1 MPSAVS
7 LSDLGRWIDMERF
20 IKHSS
25 HFFRSLGGIFN
36 PGSLDLYL
44 AKQFTSRYIIILI
57 GLVAT
62 LQMLDLLSES
72 DNILAGKGAVQSDL
86 WHYVTLRTPTLLS
99 LFSPFVALLA
109 AIICLAGL
117 NVHSEIIIMKAA
129 GWSAFRIVT
138 PMIMM
143 SLLIAGL
150 HFVFTETVT
159 VDAKAELINWKTNKY
174 AADLPPAPD
183 MVYDAWVN
191 DGNNLI
197 KAESAS
203 RNGSIL
209 LLDKVTQYI
218 RDKDLRVT
226 SLIKADFAVY
236 RDNIWTLFEVKEF
249 DIRTLK
255 VTPMENLVWD
265 TDIPPERFI
274 ALSIKPDQVKLQRLR
289 SAISQLEKE
298 GHNTA
303 AFETV
308 LYQKFVSPLSTLLMP
323 LLAGLAAFG
332 LHRGGGLF
340 GRLALTGA
348 MGFGYFVINNLFV
361 ALGQYGAVPPIIA
374 SWLPFLL
381 FLFMGISFILLTEE

>member
-1 MPSAVS
+1 M
-7 LSDLGRWIDMERF
+7 DI
-20 IKHSS
+20 
-25 HFFRSLGGIFN
+25 
-36 PGSLDLYL
+36 YL
-44 AKQFTSRYIIILI
+44 AKLFASRYIVILV

-72 DNILAGKGAVQSDL
+72 DDIMAGEGAVYSDL

-109 AIICLAGL
+109 SIMCLAGL
-117 NVHSEIIIMKAA
+117 NVHSEIVIMKSA
-129 GWSAFRIVT
+129 GWSAFRIIT
-138 PMIMM
+138 PMILM
-143 SLLIAGL
+143 SLLIASL

-159 VDAKAELINWKTNKY
+159 ISAKAELRNWKENKY

-183 MVYDAWVN
+183 TVYDTWVN

-218 RDKDLRVT
+218 RDKDKRIT

-236 RDNIWTLFEVKEF
+236 RDGKWTLFEVKDF
-249 DIRTLK
+249 NLRTLK

-265 TDIPPERFI
+265 TDIPPQRFI
-274 ALSIKPDQVKLQRLR
+274 ARALKPDQVSLQRLR
-289 SAISQLEKE
+289 TAIAQLGRE

-303 AFETV
+303 SFETM
-308 LYQKFVSPLSTLLMP
+308 LYQKFVAPLSTLLMP

-332 LHRGGGLF
+332 LHRGGNLF
-340 GRLALTGA
+340 GRIALTGA

-361 ALGQYGAVPPIIA
+361 ALGQYGAVPPIVA
-374 SWLPFLL
+374 AWLPFLL
-381 FLFMGISFILLTEE
+381 FFLTGISFILLTEE

>member
-1 MPSAVS
+1 
-7 LSDLGRWIDMERF
+7 MEKF
-20 IKHSS
+20 IKFSN
-25 HFFRSLGGIFN
+25 RLGGFLN
-36 PGSLDLYL
+36 PGSMDIYL
-44 AKQFTSRYIIILI
+44 AKFFATRYLFILM

-72 DNILAGKGAVQSDL
+72 DNILAGEGAVYSDL
-86 WHYVTLRTPTLLS
+86 WHYVTLRVPTLLS

-109 AIICLAGL
+109 AIMCLAGL

-129 GWSAFRIVT
+129 GWSAFRIIT
-138 PMIMM
+138 PMILM
-143 SLLIAGL
+143 SLLIASL
-150 HFVFTETVT
+150 HFVFTETIT
-159 VDAKAELINWKTNKY
+159 VDAKAELRNWKENKY

-183 MVYDAWVN
+183 TVYDTWVN

-218 RDKDLRVT
+218 RDKDQRIT

-236 RDNIWTLFEVKEF
+236 RDGKWTMFEVREF
-249 DIRTLK
+249 DLRTLK

-274 ALSIKPDQVKLQRLR
+274 ALAMKPDQVNLQRLR
-289 SAISQLEKE
+289 TAIAQLEKE

-303 AFETV
+303 SFETM

-340 GRLALTGA
+340 ARIALTGA

-361 ALGQYGAVPPIIA
+361 ALGQYGAVPPLIA
-374 SWLPFLL
+374 AWLPFLL
-381 FLFMGISFILLTEE
+381 FFLVGISFILLTEE

>member
-1 MPSAVS
+1 
-7 LSDLGRWIDMERF
+7 MEKFIRF
-20 IKHSS
+20 SS
-25 HFFRSLGGIFN
+25 HLGGFLD
-36 PGSLDLYL
+36 PGSLDIYV
-44 AKQFTSRYIIILI
+44 AKLFTIRYIFILI

-62 LQMLDLLSES
+62 LQILDLLSES
-72 DNILAGKGAVQSDL
+72 DNILAGEGAVYADL
-86 WHYVTLRTPTLLS
+86 WRYVTLRTPTLLS

-117 NVHSEIIIMKAA
+117 NVHSEIVIMKAA
-129 GWSAFRIVT
+129 GWSAFRIIM

-143 SLLIAGL
+143 TFLIASL
-150 HFVFTETVT
+150 HFIFTETIT
-159 VDAKAELINWKTNKY
+159 VNAKGELRNWKENKY

-183 MVYDAWVN
+183 TVFDTWVN

-218 RDKDLRVT
+218 RDKDLRIT

-236 RDNIWTLFEVKEF
+236 REGKWTMFEVREF

-274 ALSIKPDQVKLQRLR
+274 ALALKPDQVNLQRLR
-289 SAISQLEKE
+289 TAITQLEKE

-303 AFETV
+303 SFETM
-308 LYQKFVSPLSTLLMP
+308 LYQKFVAPLSTLLMP

-340 GRLALTGA
+340 GRVALTGA
-348 MGFGYFVINNLFV
+348 MGFGYFVINNLFI
-361 ALGQYGAVPPIIA
+361 ALGQYGAVPPVIA
-374 SWLPFLL
+374 AWLPFLL
-381 FLFMGISFILLTEE
+381 FFLIGISFILLTEE

>member
-1 MPSAVS
+1 
-7 LSDLGRWIDMERF
+7 MEKF
-20 IKHSS
+20 IKYSN
-25 HFFRSLGGIFN
+25 RLGGLFD
-36 PGSLDLYL
+36 PGSMDIYL
-44 AKQFTSRYIIILI
+44 AKLFATRYVFILF

-72 DNILAGKGAVQSDL
+72 DDILAGEGAVYSDL
-86 WHYVTLRTPTLLS
+86 LRYVSLRTPTLFS
-99 LFSPFVALLA
+99 LFSPFVALLS
-109 AIICLAGL
+109 AIMCLAGL
-117 NVHSEIIIMKAA
+117 NVHSEIVIMKTA
-129 GWSAFRIVT
+129 GWSAFRIIT

-143 SLLIAGL
+143 SLLIASL
-150 HFVFTETVT
+150 HFVFTETIT
-159 VDAKAELINWKTNKY
+159 VDAKAELRNWKENKY

-183 MVYDAWVN
+183 TVYDTWVN

-197 KAESAS
+197 KAETAS

-218 RDKDLRVT
+218 RDKDKRIT

-236 RDNIWTLFEVKEF
+236 RDNKWTMFEVREF
-249 DIRTLK
+249 DLRTLK

-265 TDIPPERFI
+265 TDILPERFI
-274 ALSIKPDQVKLQRLR
+274 ALALKPDQVSLQRLR
-289 SAISQLEKE
+289 NAIGQLEKE

-303 AFETV
+303 SFETM
-308 LYQKFVSPLSTLLMP
+308 LYQKFVAPLSTLLMP

-340 GRLALTGA
+340 ARIALTAA

-361 ALGQYGAVPPIIA
+361 ALGQYGAVPPIVGA
-374 SWLPFLL
+374 WLPFLL
-381 FLFMGISFILLTEE
+381 FLLTGVSFLLLTEE

>member
-1 MPSAVS
+1 
-7 LSDLGRWIDMERF
+7 MERLIRYSGYF
-20 IKHSS
+20 NG
-25 HFFRSLGGIFN
+25 FLN
-36 PGSLDLYL
+36 PGSMDIYISRLF
-44 AKQFTSRYIIILI
+44 ASRYIFILI

-72 DNILAGKGAVQSDL
+72 DNILAGEGAVYADL
-86 WHYVTLRTPTLLS
+86 WRYVTLRTPTLLS
-99 LFSPFVALLA
+99 LFSPFVALLS

-117 NVHSEIIIMKAA
+117 NVHSEIVIMKAA

-138 PMIMM
+138 PMIIM
-143 SLLIAGL
+143 SLLIACL
-150 HFVFTETVT
+150 HFIFTETVT
-159 VDAKAELINWKTNKY
+159 IGAKAELRNWKENKY

-183 MVYDAWVN
+183 TVYDTWVN

-218 RDKDLRVT
+218 RDKDMRIT

-236 RDNIWTLFEVKEF
+236 RDGKWTMFEVREF

-255 VTPMENLVWD
+255 ITPMENLIWE
-265 TDIPPERFI
+265 TDILPERFI
-274 ALSIKPDQVKLQRLR
+274 VQALKPDQVNLQRLR
-289 SAISQLEKE
+289 TAIAQLEKE

-303 AFETV
+303 NFETM
-308 LYQKFVSPLSTLLMP
+308 LYQKFVAPLSTLLMP

-340 GRLALTGA
+340 GRIALTGA
-348 MGFGYFVINNLFV
+348 MGFGFFVINNLFI
-361 ALGQYGAVPPIIA
+361 ALGQYGAVPPIVA
-374 SWLPFLL
+374 AWLPFLL
-381 FLFMGISFILLTEE
+381 FLLTGISFLLLTEE